1 MKNTFKLF
9 GVFALVTVIG
19 SSLSTCHS
27 NNGNGGNTGDNG
39 VNSSEGDI
47 MVDSVT
53 VGEGTQF
60 FNAEILT
67 IKRNPYYAI
76 VKPLEGEAILAIA
89 DQIFFDTY
97 NLGDGGFQVGDY
109 ITVQYTGI
117 VQKSYPA
124 GIDAVSWSVYCE
136 IKPNQE

>member
-9 GVFALVTVIG
+9 WTFALVTVIG
-19 SSLSTCHS
+19 VSLSACRS
-27 NNGNGGNTGDNG
+27 NGGNTGNNV
-39 VNSSEGDI
+39 VNSSEGDT
-47 MVDSVT
+47 MVGSVT
-53 VGEGTQF
+53 VGEGAQF

-97 NLGDGGFQVGDY
+97 
-109 ITVQYTGI
+109 
-117 VQKSYPA
+117 
-124 GIDAVSWSVYCE
+124 
-136 IKPNQE
+136 

>member
-9 GVFALVTVIG
+9 WTFALVTVIG
-19 SSLSTCHS
+19 GSLSTCHS
-27 NNGNGGNTGDNG
+27 NNGNGGNTGNNE

-117 VQKSYPA
+117 VNKSYPA
-124 GIDAVSWSVYCE
+124 GIEAVSWSVYCE
-136 IKPNQE
+136 IKPNLE